1 MTQKATPLC
10 LRVLYRR
17 KKPFCELDQGVF
29 GSKLKL
35 TAHVIARPINPDSY
49 FLDIRSFGK
58 TIDCWC
64 LVVPPKPTEDELV
77 EAMVKRTQE
86 WVAYM
91 AESFGGAY
99 IYKP

>member
-1 MTQKATPLC
+1 MKEKATPLS

-17 KKPFCELDQGVF
+17 NKPFCELDQGHF
-29 GSKLKL
+29 GAKLKL
-35 TAHVIARPINPDSY
+35 TTHATEYPLKSGYY
-49 FLDIRSFGK
+49 FLSVRSYGK
-58 TIDCWC
+58 EIDCWF
-64 LVVPPKPTEDELV
+64 LTVPIKPTEDELV

-99 IYKP
+99 IHKH